1 MFLGIG
7 AALRLPVDT
16 ETWRLDMTEKFHA
29 FNQWPRRAR
38 ITAAA
43 LLCTTML
50 TGAAALGGVWPAAAD
65 QATAPLAAATA
76 WPEGFANVVDAVK
89 PAVVNIA
96 VDKAMPEAVATGA
109 PDLPG
114 LSPDSP
120 MGDLLRKFRQQQ
132 PDDGDQRHMP
142 KGHAVGSGFII
153 DASGYIVTNNHV
165 VDGADKI
172 NVTLADGT
180 SFDAKVI
187 GTDKK
192 TDLALVKIDAGKSLP
207 YVQFGDSDKARIGDW
222 VVAIGDPFGLGGSVT
237 AGILSA
243 RGRDIGSGPYDDFLQ
258 VDAPINP
265 GNSGGPLFD
274 RSGKVIGVPTAIYSP
289 NGGSVGIGFAIP
301 AATATKVVAALR
313 DHGSVERGWLGLQ
326 MQPVTDELAQA
337 MGLPKAQ
344 GVLIN
349 KVEPD
354 SPAAKAELAQG
365 DVITAFDGKPI
376 KQPRDLA
383 RFVAEARG
391 KADLTLWRQGKEQ
404 TVAVTI
410 GTMPAEH
417 LAAAAAPSD
426 AKGPQVGV
434 SLAPLTAD
442 TRDALG
448 LDAAVKGV
456 VVAAVKPGSKAADS
470 GLQQGDIILGF
481 GGDKVATPKEAVSKI
496 REAQATHKKSLP
508 ILVMRDGTTMYLALQ
523 IA

>member
-1 MFLGIG
+1 
-7 AALRLPVDT
+7 
-16 ETWRLDMTEKFHA
+16 MTEKFHA

-50 TGAAALGGVWPAAAD
+50 TGAWALGGGIWPAAAD
-65 QATAPLAAATA
+65 QAPATAPLAATAATS

-96 VDKAMPEAVATGA
+96 VDKKMPEATAADMPAV
-109 PDLPG
+109 PDLPQ
-114 LSPDSP
+114 DSP
-120 MGDLLRKFRQQQ
+120 FGDLFKRFKQMPEGNGNQKE
-132 PDDGDQRHMP
+132 MP

-153 DASGYIVTNNHV
+153 DASGFIVTNNHV

-172 NVTLADGT
+172 SVTLADGS
-180 SFDAKVI
+180 SFDGKVI

-207 YVQFGDSDKARIGDW
+207 FVQFGDSDKARIGDW
-222 VVAIGDPFGLGGSVT
+222 VVAIGDPYGLGGSVT

-258 VDAPINP
+258 IDAPINP

-301 AATATKVVAALR
+301 AATATKVIAALR

-326 MQPVTDELAQA
+326 MQPMTDELAQA
-337 MGLPKAQ
+337 MGLPKAE

-349 KVEPD
+349 KIEPD

-376 KQPRDLA
+376 KEPRDLA
-383 RFVAEARG
+383 RLVAEARG
-391 KADLTLWRQGKEQ
+391 KADDTLWRKGKEQ

-410 GTMPAEH
+410 GAMPAENV
-417 LAAAAAPSD
+417 AANDTPSEA

-434 SLAPLTAD
+434 GLAPLTAD
-442 TRDALG
+442 MRTQLG

-456 VVAAVKPGSKAADS
+456 VVAEVKPGSKAADS
-470 GLQQGDIILGF
+470 GLQQGDVILGF
-481 GGDKVATPKEAVSKI
+481 GADKVATPKEAVSKI

-508 ILVMRDGTTMYLALQ
+508 VLVMRDGSTMYLALQ

>member
-1 MFLGIG
+1 
-7 AALRLPVDT
+7 
-16 ETWRLDMTEKFHA
+16 MTDKFNA
-29 FNQWPRRAR
+29 YNQWPRRAR

-50 TGAAALGGVWPAAAD
+50 TGAWALGGGVWPAAAD
-65 QATAPLAAATA
+65 QAATAPLAATAAMA

-96 VDKAMPEAVATGA
+96 VDKKMPEATATDA
-109 PDLPG
+109 PA
-114 LSPDSP
+114 SPDRDSP
-120 MGDLLRKFRQQQ
+120 FGDLFKRFRQQ
-132 PDDGDQRHMP
+132 PDDNQKEMP

-172 NVTLADGT
+172 NVTMADGT
-180 SFDAKVI
+180 SFEAKVI

-207 YVQFGDSDKARIGDW
+207 FVQFGDSEKARIGDW
-222 VVAIGDPFGLGGSVT
+222 VVAIGDPYGLGGSVT

-258 VDAPINP
+258 IDAPINP

-301 AATATKVVAALR
+301 AATATKVIASLR
-313 DHGSVERGWLGLQ
+313 DHGNVERGWLGLQ
-326 MQPVTDELAQA
+326 MQPVTDELATA
-337 MGLPKAQ
+337 MGLPKTT

-365 DVITAFDGKPI
+365 DVVTAFDGKPI
-376 KQPRDLA
+376 KEPRDLA
-383 RFVAEARG
+383 RLVADARG
-391 KADLTLWRQGKEQ
+391 KADVTLWRKGKEQ

-410 GTMPAEH
+410 GTMPAER
-417 LAAAAAPSD
+417 LAAADKPAEGE
-426 AKGPQVGV
+426 GPQVGV
-434 SLAPLTAD
+434 GLAPLTAEA
-442 TRDALG
+442 RNALG
-448 LDAAVKGV
+448 LDLAVKGV
-456 VVAAVKPGSKAADS
+456 VVAEVKPGSKAAES
-470 GLQQGDIILGF
+470 GLQQGDVILGF
-481 GGDKVATPKEAVSKI
+481 GSDTVATPKEAVSKI

-508 ILVMRDGTTMYLALQ
+508 VLVMRDGNTMYLALQ

>member
-1 MFLGIG
+1 
-7 AALRLPVDT
+7 
-16 ETWRLDMTEKFHA
+16 MTEKFHA
-29 FNQWPRRAR
+29 YNQWPRRAR

-50 TGAAALGGVWPAAAD
+50 TGAAALGGVWPAVAD
-65 QATAPLAAATA
+65 QAGTAPLSANAATSTG
-76 WPEGFANVVDAVK
+76 WPEGFANVVDSVK

-96 VDKAMPEAVATGA
+96 VDKKMPETVSADMPATPDVA
-109 PDLPG
+109 
-114 LSPDSP
+114 PDSP
-120 MGDLLRKFRQQQ
+120 LGDLFKRFKQQ
-132 PDDGDQRHMP
+132 PGDGNQKEMP

-172 NVTLADGT
+172 SVTMADGT

-192 TDLALVKIDAGKSLP
+192 TDLALVKIDAGKALP

-222 VVAIGDPFGLGGSVT
+222 VVAIGDPYGLGGSVT

-258 VDAPINP
+258 IDAPINP

-301 AATATKVVAALR
+301 AATATKVIASLR

-326 MQPVTDELAQA
+326 MQPMTDALAQS
-337 MGLPKAQ
+337 MGLAKAD

-376 KQPRDLA
+376 KEPRDLA

-391 KADLTLWRQGKEQ
+391 KADVTLWRKGKEQ

-417 LAAAAAPSD
+417 VAAADGPAD

-442 TRDALG
+442 VRNELG

-470 GLQQGDIILGF
+470 GLQQGDVILGF
-481 GGDKVATPKEAVSKI
+481 GSDKVGTPKEAVSKI

-508 ILVMRDGTTMYLALQ
+508 VLVMRDGTTMYLALQ

>member
-1 MFLGIG
+1 
-7 AALRLPVDT
+7 
-16 ETWRLDMTEKFHA
+16 MTEKLHA

-38 ITAAA
+38 VTAAA

-50 TGAAALGGVWPAAAD
+50 TGAAALGGVWPAVAD
-65 QATAPLAAATA
+65 QAATAPLAAGAAMA

-96 VDKAMPEAVATGA
+96 VDKKMAETAAADMSGV
-109 PDLPG
+109 PDLP
-114 LSPDSP
+114 PDSP
-120 MGDLLRKFRQQQ
+120 MGDLLKKFRDQK
-132 PDDGDQRHMP
+132 PGNDDQKEMP
-142 KGHAVGSGFII
+142 KGHAVGSGFIV

-172 NVTLADGT
+172 TVTLADGA

-192 TDLALVKIDAGKSLP
+192 TDLAVVKIDAGKALP
-207 YVQFGDSDKARIGDW
+207 YVQFGDSDKSRIGDW

-243 RGRDIGSGPYDDFLQ
+243 RGRDIGSGPYDDYLQ
-258 VDAPINP
+258 IDAPINP

-301 AATATKVVAALR
+301 ATTVTKVVAALR

-326 MQPVTDELAQA
+326 MQPMTDELAQA
-337 MGLPKAQ
+337 MGLPKGN

-365 DVITAFDGKPI
+365 DVITAFDGKPV
-376 KQPRDLA
+376 KEPRDLA
-383 RFVAEARG
+383 RAVAEARG
-391 KADLTLWRQGKEQ
+391 KADVTLWRKGKEQ

-410 GTMPAEH
+410 GTMPTDK
-417 LAAAAAPSD
+417 LAAADAPTD

-434 SLAPLTAD
+434 SLAPLTAEA
-442 TRDALG
+442 RGELG
-448 LDAAVKGV
+448 LDAATKGV
-456 VVAAVKPGSKAADS
+456 VVAGVKPGSKAAES

-481 GGDKVATPKEAVSKI
+481 GSDKVATPKEAVSKI

-508 ILVMRDGTTMYLALQ
+508 VLVMRDGTTMYLALQ

>member
-1 MFLGIG
+1 MLLSTGPS
-7 AALRLPVDT
+7 LLPVDT
-16 ETWRLDMTEKFHA
+16 ETWRLDMTDKFHTP
-29 FNQWPRRAR
+29 NQWPRRAR

-50 TGAAALGGVWPAAAD
+50 TGAWALGGGIWPAVAD
-65 QATAPLAAATA
+65 QAATAPLAATAATA

-96 VDKAMPEAVATGA
+96 VDKRMPEATAADMSGL
-109 PDLPG
+109 PDMQ
-114 LSPDSP
+114 DSP
-120 MGDLLRKFRQQQ
+120 FGDFFKHFKQQ
-132 PDDGDQRHMP
+132 PDGNKEMP

-180 SFDAKVI
+180 SFEAKVI

-207 YVQFGDSDKARIGDW
+207 FVQFGDSDKARIGDW
-222 VVAIGDPFGLGGSVT
+222 VVAIGDPYGLGGSVS

-258 VDAPINP
+258 IDAPINP

-301 AATATKVVAALR
+301 SATATKVVASLR
-313 DHGSVERGWLGLQ
+313 DHGNVERGWLGLQ
-326 MQPVTDELAQA
+326 MQPMTDELAQA
-337 MGLPKAQ
+337 MGLPKAT

-376 KQPRDLA
+376 KEPRDLA
-383 RFVAEARG
+383 RLVADARG
-391 KADLTLWRQGKEQ
+391 KADVTLWRKGKEQ

-417 LAAAAAPSD
+417 LAANDKPAEAD
-426 AKGPQVGV
+426 GPQVGV
-434 SLAPLTAD
+434 GLAPLTAD
-442 TRDALG
+442 ARDKLG
-448 LDAAVKGV
+448 LDATVKGV
-456 VVAAVKPGSKAADS
+456 VVAEVKPGSKAADS

-481 GGDKVATPKEAVSKI
+481 GSDKVATPKEAVSKI

-508 ILVMRDGTTMYLALQ
+508 VLVMRDGNTMYLALQ